1 MRNCLKNS
9 GDAVLVIYF
18 IVSWIISEHS
28 GFLML
33 CLIPQFVPSMS
44 SRLLTLKTTSC
55 KRPKTYLLIWQR

>member
-28 GFLML
+28 EYLML
-33 CLIPQFVPSMS
+33 CPIPQFVPSMS
-44 SRLLTLKTTSC
+44 SRLLTMKTVNHQYSV
-55 KRPKTYLLIWQR
+55 RWVE